1 MRSVHKLKNRL
12 KEARLEKGLTLKQ
25 ASKHIGIRDSTLSQ
39 YETGKREPKLET
51 WVKLA
56 DYFGVSVGYLQG
68 IEDKYTGV
76 MADSERQVR
85 RNKIKENMAKTL
97 RRAWA
102 EDEPWEEVYADF
114 KRQWNL
120 LELEFQKITQDMER

>member
-1 MRSVHKLKNRL
+1 MKNRL

-25 ASKHIGIRDSTLSQ
+25 ASKHNGIRDSTLSQ

>member
-1 MRSVHKLKNRL
+1 MINRIKELRAEKNISQAQLAVAVGVTADAIGKYERS
-12 KEARLEKGLTLKQ
+12 
-25 ASKHIGIRDSTLSQ
+25 D
-39 YETGKREPKLET
+39 REPKLKI
-51 WVKLA
+51 WQKLA

-76 MADSERQVR
+76 MTDSERQVR
-85 RNKIKENMAKTL
+85 CNKIKENMAKTL

-120 LELEFQKITQDMER
+120 LELEFQKITQDMEII

>member
-1 MRSVHKLKNRL
+1 MKNRL

-97 RRAWA
+97 RRA
-102 EDEPWEEVYADF
+102 
-114 KRQWNL
+114 
-120 LELEFQKITQDMER
+120 

>member
-1 MRSVHKLKNRL
+1 MKNRIREL
-12 KEARLEKGLTLKQ
+12 RAKKNISQAQLAHEIGMTKQ
-25 ASKHIGIRDSTLSQ
+25 ALSY
-39 YETGKREPKLET
+39 YELGKREPKLAT

-56 DYFGVSVGYLQG
+56 NYFSVSVGYLQG

>member
-1 MRSVHKLKNRL
+1 MANRIRELRAEKNIS
-12 KEARLEKGLTLKQ
+12 Q
-25 ASKHIGIRDSTLSQ
+25 AQLAVVIGVTANAIGK
-39 YETGKREPKLET
+39 YERGDREPKLER
-51 WVKLA
+51 WQKLA
-56 DYFGVSVGYLQG
+56 DYFGVSIGYLQG

-85 RNKIKENMAKTL
+85 REKIKENMAKVL
-97 RRAWA
+97 RKAWT

>member
-1 MRSVHKLKNRL
+1 MKNRL

>member
-1 MRSVHKLKNRL
+1 MKNRL

-76 MADSERQVR
+76 MIDSERQAR
-85 RNKIKENMAKTL
+85 RDKIKENMAKTL
-97 RRAWA
+97 RRA
-102 EDEPWEEVYADF
+102 
-114 KRQWNL
+114 
-120 LELEFQKITQDMER
+120 